1 MGRLTGD
8 QAKGGGGAGGEKSF
22 GHRYRRLYV
31 YVVFPHSHLQHF
43 NALVSALGTRPNI
56 CRDSAHLS
64 WSSLCKHILEHF
76 WWAKRLYTEGWVYGY
91 KCSNTWL
98 LFFCFDHFS
107 VFFCFFQLFIE
118 LFWRSMEQ
126 LWFHHCTRQF
136 NWYHNGRTQCKW
148 TTVCVST
155 FSSLFSF
162 FFLFSFSF
170 FLRAVQNYF
179 SDPWNVFDFIIV
191 LGSFVDILYSEI
203 TVS

>member
-1 MGRLTGD
+1 MSPLQSWGAWPGIRPE
-8 QAKGGGGAGGEKSF
+8 GGGEGGEKSF

-107 VFFCFFQLFIE
+107 VFFVFSHFYRIILAIHGTA
-118 LFWRSMEQ
+118 LI
-126 LWFHHCTRQF
+126 
-136 NWYHNGRTQCKW
+136 
-148 TTVCVST
+148 
-155 FSSLFSF
+155 SSLYS
-162 FFLFSFSF
+162 
-170 FLRAVQNYF
+170 AV
-179 SDPWNVFDFIIV
+179 
-191 LGSFVDILYSEI
+191 
-203 TVS
+203 